1 MSKAIVAA
9 VLLTVFLTNGAIA
22 APAAGRRENPNLPM
36 VTSGILAVHGVNSAV
51 GYTAELASA
60 DDIATIKSM
69 GDRLLNLPKGSKQ
82 LGLVEFEWRP
92 TLTGPKRVYSF
103 AMWIDGDYSP
113 DQILPG
119 FDTAGANVEYC
130 RAIGMSYIAD
140 IQFTPTQLKDIFNQE
155 NAQPIPHHTAEMRS
169 KHGWAEIVA
178 TVCKRRNSPKWAFVR
193 GGNAI
198 GGQDEW
204 VYIGDYIPD
213 AVETGRPVWI
223 DIPNHRRS
231 EPALNRLR
239 DRPYLPVNN
248 YDAALAPTPGDTE
261 GMKDIYPESR
271 GK

>member
-1 MSKAIVAA
+1 MRLTLTFA
-9 VLLTVFLTNGAIA
+9 LLTVGLLGNGALA
-22 APAAGRRENPNLPM
+22 APAAGRRENPDLPM

-51 GYTAELASA
+51 GYTAELALP

-69 GDRLLNLPKGSKQ
+69 GDRLLSLPKGSKQ
-82 LGLVEFEWRP
+82 LGLIEFEWRP
-92 TLTGPKRVYSF
+92 TNAAPKRIYSF
-103 AMWIDGDYSP
+103 TMWIDGDYSP
-113 DQILPG
+113 EMLLPG

-130 RAIGMSYIAD
+130 RAIGMAYIGD
-140 IQFTPTQLKDIFNQE
+140 IQFTPTQLKEIFNQE
-155 NAQPIPHHTAEMRS
+155 TPQAFPHHNSDMRS
-169 KHGWAEIVA
+169 KHAWAEIVA

-193 GGNAI
+193 GGSAI

-204 VYIGDYIPD
+204 VYIGDYGRD
-213 AVETGRPVWI
+213 TVETGRPTWI

-239 DRPYLPVNN
+239 DRPYYPVNN